1 MAIGY
6 LTNIDLNNNQ
16 VKDFKI
22 DNVTS
27 DPTGLA
33 GEGQMIYRTDTNQMK
48 YHTGSNNWV
57 AFGTSGGTVTSVNLG
72 SSTSTISVSGGP
84 ITTSGTIQVNLPTSG
99 VTAGSYTSADITVNA
114 YGIITAAADGGAG
127 TMSSWN
133 LTADSGGTA
142 TISNNDT
149 VDLSGSTYITTLRS
163 GDNVSFS
170 HDATSRSNT
179 TSTGA
184 PAAGATF
191 TAIDSVVTN
200 STGHVTGVNT
210 KTVTMPADQQGV
222 TSVATGNG
230 ISGGTITSTG
240 TLTVGAGDGLSQS
253 ATGLLVDYLGTDNV
267 ILAAADGVTTP
278 ITVAAGDRIIIS
290 DATDN
295 NVKYVNISQL
305 TAAVGGGTVTS
316 VNVKT
321 DGTSLNV
328 ASNSITTSGTMTMVW
343 QGSTS
348 QYVNGAGDLVTFP
361 AIPSVGNGTLTVQGT
376 GALGGTG
383 TFTANQSGNTTISV
397 THDSFSDTETTD
409 AATLSFGGTF
419 DAYTDVTTNSTG
431 HVIGHEVTTFTLPA
445 NPNVNTTSLPV
456 KNSGGTTQF
465 TSTQT
470 TGVRFAASGSTS
482 IAFDSGTQK
491 VTFSSTNTNETYTLP
506 VAAGGAN
513 SAVLNLT
520 AGGTGS
526 GIKSSVT
533 INGTSSEIQVTE
545 TAGNN
550 GSVFIGLPNDVTI
563 TSDLTVGD
571 NLTLTSGN
579 LSVTGTGSFT
589 GQVTIPVTPTASAHA
604 ASKSYVDST
613 LAGSGAL
620 IFQGGYNAATNT
632 PDLDSNPS
640 ASIKQGW
647 TYAVTAAGNFFGE
660 AVEDGDLLIAES
672 DSPTALSDWTVV
684 QNNIG
689 VATAGSTDGGTTK
702 GIAGFDSAN
711 FTVSTNGWVQLNNQ
725 GTSGNYGDA
734 NETVTL
740 AINADGIVTS
750 ASEQAIAITASQVTD
765 FCNAVDTC
773 VADNGVTANIGDGTA
788 VAYQINHNLGTRNV
802 IVSCYRNSSPYD
814 TVMLDVE
821 RTSTNQVTLRTT
833 TALASNAVS
842 VIITKVT

>member
-57 AFGTSGGTVTSVNLG
+57 AFGTSGGTVTSINLG

-114 YGIITAAADGGAG
+114 YGIITAASDGGAG
-127 TMSSWN
+127 TMSSWS

-142 TISNNDT
+142 TISDGDT
-149 VDLSGSTYITTLRS
+149 VDISGSTYITTARS
-163 GDNVSFS
+163 GDNVSIT

-253 ATGLLVDYLGTDNV
+253 STGLLVDYLGTDNV
-267 ILAAADGVTTP
+267 ILSAADGVTTP
-278 ITVAAGDRIIIS
+278 ITVAAGDRIMIS

-328 ASNSITTSGTMTMVW
+328 ASNSITSSGTMTMVW

-361 AIPSVGNGTLTVQGT
+361 SIPTVGNGTLTVQGT

-397 THDSFSDTETTD
+397 THDSFTDTETTD
-409 AATLSFGGTF
+409 TATLAFGGTF

-431 HVIGHEVTTFTLPA
+431 HVTGHEVTTFTLPA

-465 TSTQT
+465 TSTDS
-470 TGVRFAASGSTS
+470 TGIRFAGSGATTV
-482 IAFDSGTQK
+482 AFASGTQK
-491 VTFSSTNTNETYTLP
+491 VTISSTDNNETYTLP
-506 VAAGGAN
+506 VASGGSN
-513 SAVLNLT
+513 SAAIQLT

-526 GIKSSVT
+526 GVKSTVT
-533 INGTSSEIQVTE
+533 FNGTTNEIQVTE
-545 TAGNN
+545 STGNN
-550 GSVFIGLPNDVTI
+550 GSVTIGLPDDVTI
-563 TSDLTVGD
+563 GDTLIVTSDAQIGTDLG
-571 NLTLTSGN
+571 
-579 LSVTGTGSFT
+579 VTGSGSFG
-589 GQVTIPVTPTASAHA
+589 GQVTIPVTPTFAAAA

-632 PDLDSNPS
+632 PDLDVSPS

-689 VATAGSTDGGTTK
+689 VATDGATDGATTK
-702 GIAGFDSAN
+702 GIAGFDSGS
-711 FTVSTNGWVQLNNQ
+711 FGVSTNGWVTLKPRS
-725 GTSGNYGDA
+725 TSGTYGDA

-740 AINADGIVTS
+740 TVNNAGIITS

>member
-114 YGIITAAADGGAG
+114 YGIITAASDGGAG
-127 TMSSWN
+127 TMSNWK
-133 LTADSGGTA
+133 LTADSGGVA

-149 VDLSGSTYITTLRS
+149 VDISGNTYITTARS
-163 GDNVSFS
+163 GDNVSIT

-191 TAIDSVVTN
+191 TAIDAITTN
-200 STGHVTGVNT
+200 STGHITAVNT

-222 TSVATGNG
+222 ISVATGNG
-230 ISGGTITSTG
+230 ISGGTITSIG
-240 TLTVGAGDGLSQS
+240 TLTVGAGPGLSQS
-253 ATGLLVDYLGTDNV
+253 STGLLVDYLGTDNV

-328 ASNSITTSGTMTMVW
+328 ASNTITGFGTMTMVW

-348 QYVNGAGDLVTFP
+348 QYVNGEGDLVTFP
-361 AIPSVGNGTLTVQGT
+361 AIPTVGNGTLTVQGT

-431 HVIGHEVTTFTLPA
+431 HVTGHEVTTFTLPA

-506 VAAGGAN
+506 VAAGGSN

-550 GSVFIGLPNDVTI
+550 GSVSIGLPNDVTI

-725 GTSGNYGDA
+725 GTAGNYGDA

>member
-57 AFGTSGGTVTSVNLG
+57 AFGTSGGTVTSINLG

-114 YGIITAAADGGAG
+114 YGIITAASDGGAG
-127 TMSSWN
+127 TMSSWK
-133 LTADSGGTA
+133 LTADSGGIA

-149 VDLSGSTYITTLRS
+149 VDISGSTYITTARS
-163 GDNVSFS
+163 GDNVSIT

-253 ATGLLVDYLGTDNV
+253 STGLLVDYLGTDNV
-267 ILAAADGVTTP
+267 ILSAADGVTTP
-278 ITVAAGDRIIIS
+278 ITVAAGDRIMIS

-328 ASNSITTSGTMTMVW
+328 ASNSITSSGTMTMVW

-361 AIPSVGNGTLTVQGT
+361 SIPTVGNGTLTVQGT

-397 THDSFSDTETTD
+397 THDNFTDTETTD
-409 AATLSFGGTF
+409 AATLAFGGTF

-431 HVIGHEVTTFTLPA
+431 HVTGHEVTTFTLPA

-465 TSTQT
+465 TSTDS
-470 TGVRFAASGSTS
+470 TGIRFAGSGATTV
-482 IAFDSGTQK
+482 AFASGTQK
-491 VTFSSTNTNETYTLP
+491 VTISSTDNNETYTLP
-506 VAAGGAN
+506 VSSGGSN
-513 SAVLNLT
+513 SAAIQLT

-526 GIKSSVT
+526 GVKSTVT
-533 INGTSSEIQVTE
+533 FNGTTNEIQVTE
-545 TAGNN
+545 STGNN
-550 GSVFIGLPNDVTI
+550 GSVSIGLPNDVTI

-632 PDLDSNPS
+632 PDLDVSPS

-689 VATAGSTDGGTTK
+689 VATAGSTDGNTTK

-725 GTSGNYGDA
+725 GTAGNYGDA

-765 FCNAVDTC
+765 FCSAVDTC